1 MQHAARGAAARFCE
15 PGDGGGMICV
25 VAAVIERG
33 GRLLICQRRLGGAFP
48 LKWEFPGG
56 KMRAGE
62 TPWEALTR
70 ELREELGVAARIGR
84 ELFRVRHRYAELRH
98 PLQLSFFAASME
110 TAQRWRN
117 QEWPSA
123 AGGAGTKMPFERVLW
138 VKRGDLARYDFLR
151 ADRELVAR
159 LVRGE
164 FADIG
169 VLT

>member
-1 MQHAARGAAARFCE
+1 MQHAARGAAARFCA
-15 PGDGGGMICV
+15 PRYGGGMICV

-33 GRLLICQRRLGGAFP
+33 GRLLICQRRRGGAFP

-56 KMRAGE
+56 KMRAAE

-84 ELFRVRHRYAELRH
+84 ELFRVRHSYAELRH
-98 PLQLSFFAASME
+98 PLQLFFFAASIE

-117 QEWPSA
+117 QEWPRA
-123 AGGAGTKMPFERVLW
+123 IAGTGAKMPFERVLW

-151 ADRELVAR
+151 ADREFVAR

-164 FADIG
+164 FGDIG

>member
-1 MQHAARGAAARFCE
+1 MQYAAPGAGARFFA
-15 PGDGGGMICV
+15 PRDGGGMICV

-33 GRLLICQRRLGGAFP
+33 GRLLICQRRRGGAFP

-62 TPWEALTR
+62 APWEALTR

-84 ELFRVRHRYAELRH
+84 ELYRVRHSYAELRH
-98 PLQLSFFAASME
+98 PLQLSFFAATIE
-110 TAQRWRN
+110 TAQRRQN
-117 QEWPSA
+117 RAWP
-123 AGGAGTKMPFERVLW
+123 GAVAEVGSKMPFERVLW
-138 VKRGDLARYDFLR
+138 VKRGDLPRYDFLR

>member
-1 MQHAARGAAARFCE
+1 MQYAAPGAGARSCA
-15 PGDGGGMICV
+15 PRDGGGMICV

-33 GRLLICQRRLGGAFP
+33 GRLLICQRRRGGAFP

-84 ELFRVRHRYAELRH
+84 ELFRVRHSYAELRH
-98 PLQLSFFAASME
+98 PLQLSFFAASIE
-110 TAQRWRN
+110 TARRWRN
-117 QEWPSA
+117 QEWPGA
-123 AGGAGTKMPFERVLW
+123 IAGTGSKMPFERVLW
-138 VKRGDLARYDFLR
+138 VKRGELARYDFLR

-159 LVRGE
+159 LMRGE

>member
-1 MQHAARGAAARFCE
+1 MQHAARGAAARFCA
-15 PGDGGGMICV
+15 PRDGGGMICV

-33 GRLLICQRRLGGAFP
+33 GRLLICQRRRGGAFP

-84 ELFRVRHRYAELRH
+84 ELFRVRHSYAELRH
-98 PLQLSFFAASME
+98 PLQLSFFAASIE
-110 TAQRWRN
+110 TARRWRN
-117 QEWPSA
+117 QEWPRA
-123 AGGAGTKMPFERVLW
+123 IAGAGSKMPFERVLW

-164 FADIG
+164 FAGIG